1 MIHDQFFI
9 FSFAHPHI
17 SSGCKIERQNTG
29 ESIDYDVTN
38 RNIASLQR
46 PFFTPMTYGHER
58 YMKDKKE
65 EYLWLKETKDIKRNG
80 KKVLDGRR

>member
-1 MIHDQFFI
+1 MPRFLNRGG
-9 FSFAHPHI
+9 AA
-17 SSGCKIERQNTG
+17 GALKKVRLN
-29 ESIDYDVTN
+29 ID
-38 RNIASLQR
+38 
-46 PFFTPMTYGHER
+46 R